1 MTEFLIYYLIA
12 CVLIFIWMVCDLKY
26 YEIRDTLKYY
36 HTMNKH
42 IEEINDKIKNADK
55 DDIEQINHLLD
66 EKTYW
71 ENLNKDKEKVKYLLH
86 LKKYM

>member
-1 MTEFLIYYLIA
+1 
-12 CVLIFIWMVCDLKY
+12 
-26 YEIRDTLKYY
+26 
-36 HTMNKH
+36 MNKR
-42 IEEINDKIKNADK
+42 IEEINDKIKNTDK

-71 ENLNKDKEKVKYLLH
+71 ENLNKDKEKVKCLLH